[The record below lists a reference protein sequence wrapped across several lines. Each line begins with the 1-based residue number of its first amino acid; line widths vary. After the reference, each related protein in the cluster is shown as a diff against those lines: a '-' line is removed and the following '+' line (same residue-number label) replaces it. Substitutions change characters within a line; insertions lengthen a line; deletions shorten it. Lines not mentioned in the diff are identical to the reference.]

1 MMEIECDGIDQD
13 MHRRAIRMADDLL
26 VLIHHLTI
34 PYCSQRRKLL
44 GGKREPIHAENTD
57 TMLPQELIHRLAGRP
72 GCSPNGSASA
82 IGEDQPCVT
91 PMDEVNAAGQ
101 FIQDHLQYGPPCF
114 RFSMYSS
121 FKLFQAMTLRHIPKG
136 RDSACYSPFLSLS
149 SSTTD
154 THP

>member
-13 MHRRAIRMADDLL
+13 MHRRAIRKADDLL

-44 GGKREPIHAENTD
+44 GRKRVSIRAENAD
-57 TMLPQELIHRLAGRP
+57 IMLLQELTHRLARLP
-72 GCSPNGSASA
+72 GCSPAGCGSA

-101 FIQDHLQYGPPCF
+101 LIQDHLQ
-114 RFSMYSS
+114 
-121 FKLFQAMTLRHIPKG
+121 
-136 RDSACYSPFLSLS
+136 
-149 SSTTD
+149 
-154 THP
+154 

>member
-72 GCSPNGSASA
+72 GCSPDSSASA

-91 PMDEVNAAGQ
+91 PMDEVRCWAIHPG
-101 FIQDHLQYGPPCF
+101 
-114 RFSMYSS
+114 S
-121 FKLFQAMTLRHIPKG
+121 FAVRPAVLLFQHE
-136 RDSACYSPFLSLS
+136 FVV
-149 SSTTD
+149 
-154 THP
+154 